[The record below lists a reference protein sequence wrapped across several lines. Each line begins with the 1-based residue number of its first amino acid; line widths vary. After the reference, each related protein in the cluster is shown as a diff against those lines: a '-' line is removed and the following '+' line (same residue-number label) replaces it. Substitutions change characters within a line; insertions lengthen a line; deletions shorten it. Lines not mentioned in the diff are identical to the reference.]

1 MRFLWFSQKSNSI
14 ISTFLLEYEST
25 NGFLT
30 FWKDLMHRKKLVLQ
44 LWSKN
49 LQTNQ
54 NADFSI
60 LQYEVNFLFAVTI
73 HRRSKFIASLQAGV
87 ARNAQIYPKLSQ
99 IVRQFHLKNELS
111 YKIVF
116 LTFGQGF
123 IEVKYLFSHFKWVW
137 SDMLKVIENNRL
149 TISQNEF
156 RYEFDVLH
164 QLKHT

>member
-14 ISTFLLEYEST
+14 ICTFLLEYKST
-25 NGFLT
+25 NGFVT
-30 FWKDLMHRKKLVLQ
+30 FWKDLMHGKKLVLQ
-44 LWSKN
+44 LWCKN

-60 LQYEVNFLFAVTI
+60 LQYEVNFLFGATI
-73 HRRSKFIASLQAGV
+73 HRKNKFITSFQVGV
-87 ARNAQIYPKLSQ
+87 VRHAQIYPKLSQ

-111 YKIVF
+111 NKMVF
-116 LTFGQGF
+116 LTFDQGF

-137 SDMLKVIENNRL
+137 SDMLKLIENNRL

-156 RYEFDVLH
+156 RYEFDFLH